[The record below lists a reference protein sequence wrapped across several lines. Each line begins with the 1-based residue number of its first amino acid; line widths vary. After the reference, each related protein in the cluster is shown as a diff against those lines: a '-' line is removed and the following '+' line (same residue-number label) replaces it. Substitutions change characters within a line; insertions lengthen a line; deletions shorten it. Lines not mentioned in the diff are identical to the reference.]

1 MKSNGVALRMAT
13 LPSKIRSSQGRWST
27 KRLTSWRLKRPEQMP
42 ETDNQQQRRNSRALI
57 PPLRIDP
64 IERAK
69 AEVRNGLLQYDMGIE
84 AVLSALDRIDKG
96 NTWKL
101 RPSLILGLQ
110 RRALEGIS
118 SFAGSYRPGAV
129 KIEMSSHV
137 PPGAHLVPE
146 LLEDLCDYVNENW
159 HRTAIHLAAYI
170 LWRLNWI
177 HPFDDGNGRTSRIVS
192 YIVLLVKIGRDLGGS
207 PTITDLIV
215 EHRSD
220 YFAALDAADTKLR
233 KQIMDVG
240 AMEALLSSLLAK
252 QLTSIYKEAGGT
264 ITEDIQTR

>member
-1 MKSNGVALRMAT
+1 
-13 LPSKIRSSQGRWST
+13 
-27 KRLTSWRLKRPEQMP
+27 MP
-42 ETDNQQQRRNSRALI
+42 ETINQQQRRNSRALI
-57 PPLRIDP
+57 PPLIADP

-69 AEVRNGLLQYDMGIE
+69 AEVRNGLLQYDMGID
-84 AVLSALDRIDKG
+84 AVLSALCRIGDG
-96 NTWKL
+96 NRWKL

-118 SFAGSYRPGAV
+118 SFAGSHRPGDV
-129 KIEMSSHV
+129 EIELSSHK

-146 LLEDLCDYVNENW
+146 LLEDMCEYVNDNW
-159 HRTAIHLAAYI
+159 DRTAIHLAAYV

-177 HPFDDGNGRTSRIVS
+177 HPFDDGNGRTSRIIS
-192 YIVLLVKIGRDLGGS
+192 YIVLLIKSGKDLGGS
-207 PTITDLIV
+207 PTIPDLIAA
-215 EHRSD
+215 HRND
-220 YFAALDAADTKLR
+220 YFAALDVADSKL
-233 KQIMDVG
+233 KNQDVLDIS